1 MNGIDRA
8 NKLNTDY
15 GHEKNTETF
24 DAKTISENDDN
35 FDNVQPK
42 STVVAR
48 KVKKCGWLHKKG
60 DDKFNAQWKK
70 RWFVV
75 RDDCVFYYTKPDS
88 EKPNGCIKLKDVFV
102 ARAEESKRK
111 KTHPWT
117 FKIYNPNAENSR
129 VYYLYAD
136 SANTESVWIKWIREE
151 INRVNGKSFGS
162 TEDNLIDLDQCGDS
176 GSEFGNVDDNNKFGS
191 VDDTNE
197 LGNPF
202 NDNINNNDNE
212 KNATNED
219 GDKGDG
225 TDSVPQKARSTLSN
239 FSNMY

>member
-8 NKLNTDY
+8 NKLNADY
-15 GHEKNTETF
+15 GHETDTATF
-24 DAKTISENDDN
+24 DAKTNIKNDDN
-35 FDNVQPK
+35 IDNVQSK
-42 STVVAR
+42 SIVVAR
-48 KVKKCGWLHKKG
+48 KTKKCGWLHKKG

-75 RDDCVFYYTKPDS
+75 RDGCVFYYSKPDS
-88 EKPNGCIKLKDVFV
+88 EKPNGFIKLKGLFV
-102 ARAEESKRK
+102 GRAEDAKRK

-117 FKIYNPNAENSR
+117 FKIYNPNTEHSR

-151 INRVNGKSFGS
+151 INHVNGKSFGS
-162 TEDNLIDLDQCGDS
+162 TDDKLIDLDQYNVADAS
-176 GSEFGNVDDNNKFGS
+176 NEFGNVDDNN
-191 VDDTNE
+191 E

-202 NDNINNNDNE
+202 NNINNNDEE
-212 KNATNED
+212 KNVANKD
-219 GDKGDG
+219 GDKDDDTSSAPRKG
-225 TDSVPQKARSTLSN
+225 RSTLSN